1 MEQRYDFAPLR
12 ITLLGGLA
20 LGIVCVGIA
29 VVQYPASTQQEVLYA
44 LALVL
49 LVACGVVVVRGT
61 WSATLAGATALRLG
75 TLFGLLIGACWVVEL
90 YAANLAGTSAG
101 WVLPVYRGSTFMA
114 GVVFP
119 LAAGIV
125 AAART
130 ERSGTGAAVGF
141 WSGLIGGL
149 ITFLALMGMTYVF
162 MSNFQQDPQN
172 VRSYLESGERT
183 LSAFIVGDSLFAS
196 CSHLLL
202 IGMLWGS
209 VLGAV
214 GGAIG
219 LSLARARKPVLRPE
233 EQAP

>member
-29 VVQYPASTQQEVLYA
+29 VVQYPASTQQEALYA

-125 AAART
+125 AAAR
-130 ERSGTGAAVGF
+130 
-141 WSGLIGGL
+141 
-149 ITFLALMGMTYVF
+149 
-162 MSNFQQDPQN
+162 
-172 VRSYLESGERT
+172 SYLESGERT

-219 LSLARARKPVLRPE
+219 LSLARARKLVLRPE

>member
-1 MEQRYDFAPLR
+1 M
-12 ITLLGGLA
+12 LGRE
-20 LGIVCVGIA
+20 I
-29 VVQYPASTQQEVLYA
+29 
-44 LALVL
+44 
-49 LVACGVVVVRGT
+49 
-61 WSATLAGATALRLG
+61 
-75 TLFGLLIGACWVVEL
+75 

-114 GVVFP
+114 GIVFP

-130 ERSGTGAAVGF
+130 ERIGTGAAVGF

-149 ITFLALMGMTYVF
+149 ITFLALMVMTYVF
-162 MSNFQQDPQN
+162 MGIFQHDPQN
-172 VRSYLESGERT
+172 VRGYLGSGERT
-183 LSAFIVGDSLFAS
+183 LSTFIVGDSLFAS

-219 LSLARARKPVLRPE
+219 LSLAGARKPVLRRE
-233 EQAP
+233 EQTP